1 MELWADL
8 RQGPVGRGQFDQTL
22 GPGGS
27 LTIENDVV
35 YEQGTAVGKH
45 MLVRSG
51 ADVEGLLPFVGVLSW
66 LVVDFEDWSMIP
78 LENLVAACDGSG
90 TKVAARI
97 TDPLAAPG
105 AAFALQ
111 RGVDALIVAP
121 GTATEEAAR
130 IAVEQ
135 RAEAMAPSEVEQV
148 SSDQVELR
156 PFVVEEISGGHI
168 GDRVCVDLIQRL
180 ASDEG
185 GLVGSS
191 ATALFHLHGETTAS
205 TFVPARPFRLN
216 AGPVHGYILMSDGK
230 TKYLSELKAG
240 DEVAVVSSDG
250 AVRAVAIGRL
260 KIERR
265 PHVLL
270 SLSANGVD
278 KATVFLQQ
286 AETVR
291 LMTGAGPVAVTE
303 LEVGATVRGVASLGG
318 RHIGKRIG
326 SSVVEK

>member
-1 MELWADL
+1 M
-8 RQGPVGRGQFDQTL
+8 V
-22 GPGGS
+22 
-27 LTIENDVV
+27 
-35 YEQGTAVGKH
+35 
-45 MLVRSG
+45 
-51 ADVEGLLPFVGVLSW
+51 
-66 LVVDFEDWSMIP
+66 
-78 LENLVAACDGSG
+78 
-90 TKVAARI
+90 
-97 TDPLAAPG
+97 
-105 AAFALQ
+105 
-111 RGVDALIVAP
+111 
-121 GTATEEAAR
+121 
-130 IAVEQ
+130 
-135 RAEAMAPSEVEQV
+135 
-148 SSDQVELR
+148 
-156 PFVVEEISGGHI
+156 
-168 GDRVCVDLIQRL
+168 
-180 ASDEG
+180 
-185 GLVGSS
+185 
-191 ATALFHLHGETTAS
+191 LHGETTAS